1 MVKSNSNNQI
11 NVVVGRDVIMQV
23 VYVLGVKRSFLFL
36 FLLASARLLPRQILV
51 LDVLDRVVELN
62 ELLFLK

>member
-36 FLLASARLLPRQILV
+36 FLLASARLLPGQILV